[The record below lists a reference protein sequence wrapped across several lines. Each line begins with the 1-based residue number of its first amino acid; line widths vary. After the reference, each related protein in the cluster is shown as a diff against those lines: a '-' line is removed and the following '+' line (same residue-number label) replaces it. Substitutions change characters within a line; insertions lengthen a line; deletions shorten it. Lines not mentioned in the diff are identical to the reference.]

1 MDGPSIPQ
9 SPPQPDPLPA
19 NPTPR
24 LSRRGKIVRGI
35 SITVIALGLI
45 SVMVAGYVYYQA
57 IKTFEVR
64 RVSLPT
70 RVFTDAVRLV
80 PGAELTSA
88 QILDKL
94 QRLGY
99 RETEDPQQAGD
110 YAATNEGLS
119 IFLRSFQYP
128 GGRREARKVTVTFGE
143 GRIQTVVPSDGAA
156 TDGEAAIEPELL
168 TSIFGDTLENRRPAT
183 LDQIPQHVVDAV
195 VVTEDVRFFQHPG
208 VDPIGIVRAL
218 FRNVKAGEVEEGG
231 STLTQQLVKNYYLT
245 NERTF
250 RRKLVEAFMSVILDA
265 KYSKR
270 EIIEAYLNDI
280 YLGRNRSISILGVGE
295 AARFYFGKPISE
307 VTPGEAAM
315 LAGMIRSPNNLS
327 PFENPERARA
337 RRDTV
342 LKAMLANEKLTQ
354 EQFDAA
360 VAEDLPEKPT
370 RGRSGLASIPFY
382 VDRVMH
388 ELRDDYGIDEVRGRG
403 LSIYTA
409 IDLDWQNA
417 AATQLEA
424 GLARLEKANRRLR
437 RDTPLE
443 GTIIAVDVPSG
454 EIRALVGGRNY
465 TRSQFNRALNAKR
478 QVGSLFKP
486 FVVLAAFEPSLSN
499 QNITPAT
506 LINDERF
513 VLERRFGKDWSPRN
527 YNDRYEGVVTVRRAL
542 VQSLNSSMVRL
553 GLAAGVD
560 AVLQTAKVLGVLEEI
575 EENPSIILG
584 STGIPPIQMADAY
597 STIAR
602 MGSRTP
608 LRAVKFVTDDDGDV
622 IAGAEDVEAVQVF
635 PARNVFITVDIMKG
649 VLNGGTASRAR
660 SLGFRKIAAGKTGT
674 TNDGRDAWFIGFTPQ
689 TLALTW
695 IGFDDNSPV
704 GVSASEGAVPI
715 WARYMS
721 EITEG
726 KGDVD
731 FPAPAGLVAVQM
743 DERSGGLAT
752 PLCPANI
759 VVTQTF
765 KAGTQPANLCPTH
778 TAPPEPLPL
787 DPYALPPY
795 GDPTQDPYGT
805 TTDPVLGGGT
815 FRTDTGTVV
824 LPPSDT
830 QQPLPTPFNVPAAT
844 PAPPPERLPLPPPPP
859 PLRATP
865 APSPEGDGRVQAEP
879 SRSAVSF

>member
-1 MDGPSIPQ
+1 MAGPNVPR
-9 SPPQPDPLPA
+9 SPPQPDPAPA

-35 SITVIALGLI
+35 SVAVIVVGLLTI
-45 SVMVAGYVYYQA
+45 LIAGYVYYQA

-70 RVFTDAVRLV
+70 RVFTDAVPLRT
-80 PGAELTSA
+80 GAEMTANRVLE
-88 QILDKL
+88 KL

-99 RETEDPQQAGD
+99 RESDDPQQAGD
-110 YAATNEGLS
+110 YASVDGGLS

-128 GGRREARKVTVTFGE
+128 GGRREAQKVVVTFDE
-143 GRIQTVVPSDGAA
+143 GRIQSVIGSDGAA
-156 TDGEAAIEPELL
+156 TAGEPAIEPELL

-208 VDPIGIVRAL
+208 VDPVGIVRAL
-218 FRNVKAGEVEEGG
+218 FRNVRAGEVEEGG

-250 RRKLVEAFMSVILDA
+250 RRKAVEAFMSVILDA

-327 PFENPERARA
+327 PFENPERART

-342 LKAMLANEKLTQ
+342 LKSMLSNGKLTQ
-354 EQFDAA
+354 EQYAEA
-360 VAEDLPEKPT
+360 IAEDLPEKPT
-370 RGRSGLASIPFY
+370 RSRGGLASIPFY
-382 VDRVMH
+382 VDRVTQ
-388 ELRDDYGIDEVRGRG
+388 ELRDDYGIADVKGRG

-417 AATQLEA
+417 AATQLEE
-424 GLARLEKANRRLR
+424 GLGRLEKSNRRLR
-437 RDTPLE
+437 REVPIE
-443 GTIIAVDVPSG
+443 GAIIAVDVPSG

-513 VLERRFGKDWSPRN
+513 VLERRFSKDWSPRN
-527 YNDRYEGVVTVRRAL
+527 YNNHYEGVVTVRRAL
-542 VQSLNSSMVRL
+542 VLSLNSAMVRL

-560 AVLQTAKVLGVLEEI
+560 AVLQTARVLGVREEI
-575 EENPSIILG
+575 DSNPAVILG
-584 STGIPPIQMADAY
+584 STGIPPIQMADSYA
-597 STIAR
+597 TIAR

-608 LRAVKFVTDDDGDV
+608 LRAVKFVTDDGGDV
-622 IAGAEDVEAVQVF
+622 IASSEGVEAVQVF
-635 PARNVFITVDIMKG
+635 PARNVYLTVDIMKG
-649 VLNGGTASRAR
+649 VLNGGTGSRAR
-660 SLGFRKIAAGKTGT
+660 SLGFRKTAAGKTGT

-695 IGFDDNSPV
+695 IGFDDNAPV

-715 WARYMS
+715 WARYMN
-721 EITEG
+721 EITNG
-726 KGDVD
+726 RPDLD

-743 DERSGGLAT
+743 DEISGGLAT
-752 PLCPANI
+752 PLCPSNV

-765 KAGTQPANLCPTH
+765 KAGTQPATLCQTH
-778 TAPPEPLPL
+778 VPPPEPLPI
-787 DPYALPPY
+787 DPYAISPY
-795 GDPTQDPYGT
+795 GDPPMDPYGT
-805 TTDPVLGGGT
+805 TTDPVLG
-815 FRTDTGTVV
+815 
-824 LPPSDT
+824 
-830 QQPLPTPFNVPAAT
+830 
-844 PAPPPERLPLPPPPP
+844 
-859 PLRATP
+859 
-865 APSPEGDGRVQAEP
+865 
-879 SRSAVSF
+879 